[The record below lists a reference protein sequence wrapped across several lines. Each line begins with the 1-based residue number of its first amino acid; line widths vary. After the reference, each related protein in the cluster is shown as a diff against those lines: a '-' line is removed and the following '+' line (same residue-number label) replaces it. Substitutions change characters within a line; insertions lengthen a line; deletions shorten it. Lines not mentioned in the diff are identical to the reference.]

1 MITKAQALLSIRPG
15 AMWSWHGED
24 YAGLD
29 WLDGLQ
35 IKPTEQ
41 EIDDELARLQAAE
54 PNRIAE
60 QNRLLAYRSESDP
73 LFFKAQRGEVTLDDW
88 KNKVAEIKLRFPK
101 E

>member
-1 MITKAQALLSIRPG
+1 MITKINALVSIRPG
-15 AMWSWHGED
+15 AQWSWAGND